1 MKPHEDR
8 AARNQYD
15 RQVRHS
21 KTHKEYRDAALKALL
36 QHRHGREYIWWLLE
50 LSMIGDNAFASNAL
64 YTSFNCGQQ
73 NVGQQI
79 LAHMLEVDPTGYVEL
94 LKERND
100 EQAMVDAHGPAVE
113 QYSDE
118 A

>member
-8 AARNQYD
+8 AARKQHD
-15 RQVRHS
+15 RQVRHES
-21 KTHKEYRDAALKALL
+21 TKKEYRDVALKALL

-50 LSMIGDNAFASNAL
+50 LSQIGDNAFASNAL
-64 YTSFNCGQQ
+64 FTSFNCGQQ

-79 LAHMLEVDPTGYVEL
+79 LAHMLEVDPNGYLEL

-100 EQAMVDAHGPAVE
+100 EQAMVNPDGPVE
-113 QYSDE
+113 QYGDE